1 MLKNEILDNFLE
13 ERKGKEDIIDGGK
26 KVSFGWY
33 ANQYGIDLANNML
46 EKQRRKRKEAAEK
59 KNSFN
64 VVKNFKP
71 KENKHKQKPIDG
83 QFLPL
88 EYERFF
94 NNEELMKKIAN
105 KTGLL
110 LVLLRNI
117 VDWNKNERLNLYQE
131 YFLKRK
137 LLVASIS
144 RHRLAEMFGK
154 EVRRITAWTRSL
166 EKDGILKIERISC
179 MDDDDQRKKYNVY
192 ILGEVN
198 NDGSD
203 TFYYEK

>member
-83 QFLPL
+83 QFLAL
-88 EYERFF
+88 TDKQFF
-94 NNEELMKKIAN
+94 NNEGLMKKLAN

-110 LVLLRNI
+110 LVLLRNK
-117 VDWNKNERLNLYQE
+117 VDWDKNERLNLYQE

-144 RHRLAEMFGK
+144 RPRLAEMFGRD
-154 EVRRITAWTRSL
+154 VRRITAWAKAL

-179 MDDDDQRKKYNVY
+179 MDDDYNWKKYNVY

-198 NDGSD
+198 DDGSY
-203 TFYYEK
+203 TFYYER

>member
-1 MLKNEILDNFLE
+1 MLKDEIVDNFFE
-13 ERKGKEDIIDGGK
+13 ECKGKEDIIDGGK
-26 KVSFGWY
+26 KVSFLWY

-117 VDWNKNERLNLYQE
+117 VDWNKNEKLNLYQE
-131 YFLKRK
+131 YYVKRN

-144 RHRLAEMFGK
+144 RPRLAEMFGRDK
-154 EVRRITAWTRSL
+154 RRITAWIKAL
-166 EKDGILKIERISC
+166 KKDGLLKIERINC
-179 MDDDDQRKKYNVY
+179 IDDEDQRKKYNVY
-192 ILGEVN
+192 ILGEVDD
-198 NDGSD
+198 DGNK